1 MFFSWNLSQESNMPR
16 VGLLEAED
24 PGDSGEGGGA
34 VAILLGAAVELVDV
48 GAVAGVAGAAALV
61 EEDDGGTEGA
71 DEPLG
76 SV

>member
-1 MFFSWNLSQESNMPR
+1 MPR

-61 EEDDGGTEGA
+61 EEDDRGTEGA